1 MSLLTD
7 FRLWWFRKNTR
18 VTDPDNK
25 ALAYYLILSWYNT
38 QKEKKLKTKIVF
50 KENSII
56 GYTKMGLS
64 NKGKLRAYQKGDE
77 VFWSKDI
84 ESPKFRPE

>member
-7 FRLWWFRKNTR
+7 FRLWWFGRNAR
-18 VTDPDNK
+18 VSDSDNK

-38 QKEKKLKTKIVF
+38 QKEKKLKTKIIF
-50 KENSII
+50 KKNSII

-64 NKGKLRAYQKGDE
+64 NKGKLRVYQKGDE